1 MFCQKLDS
9 ILCSNFRLLSV
20 VNHILNCIINIE
32 NTKARIHSVYEIKY
46 GIMIQES
53 SILSEF
59 YRTSNRQQ
67 NKLAKT
73 YNYCHKQQ

>member
-53 SILSEF
+53 SV
-59 YRTSNRQQ
+59 Q
-67 NKLAKT
+67 NFPSAAKQAGQ
-73 YNYCHKQQ
+73 NI